1 MTGLHNFELVSNDLF
16 TSFCGKTVQSTKV
29 GQTNLICLTL
39 KSIIILGD
47 NSGLLSVRGPRSWY
61 KASMVLWLGETRALL
76 ANFKK
81 SYYSYDVVYF
91 PDVGNWCNMGIVV
104 VVSGFIHSIASL
116 KMLFQWAVYITLNF
130 VKRNYANAQ
139 NNYIYI
145 LRKLS
150 YNYPIIITQKLT

>member
-29 GQTNLICLTL
+29 GQTDLICFIL
-39 KSIIILGD
+39 KSTIISGD
-47 NSGLLSVRGPRSWY
+47 NSGFLSVRGPHSWY
-61 KASMVLWLGETRALL
+61 KASMLLWLGETRALL

-81 SYYSYDVVYF
+81 SCYSYDVVYF
-91 PDVGNWCNMGIVV
+91 PDAGNWCNIGIVV
-104 VVSGFIHSIASL
+104 VVSGFIHGIASL

-130 VKRNYANAQ
+130 VKRNYTNAK

>member
-1 MTGLHNFELVSNDLF
+1 MTGLHNFELVSNDVF

-47 NSGLLSVRGPRSWY
+47 NSGFLSVCGPRSWY
-61 KASMVLWLGETRALL
+61 KAFMWLWLGETRALL
-76 ANFKK
+76 
-81 SYYSYDVVYF
+81 VYF
-91 PDVGNWCNMGIVV
+91 PDVCNWCNIGIVA
-104 VVSGFIHSIASL
+104 VVSSFIDGISSL
-116 KMLFQWAVYITLNF
+116 KVLFQWAVYITLNF
-130 VKRNYANAQ
+130 VKRNYTNAK

-150 YNYPIIITQKLT
+150 YNNYTKIDLKYTLHNI